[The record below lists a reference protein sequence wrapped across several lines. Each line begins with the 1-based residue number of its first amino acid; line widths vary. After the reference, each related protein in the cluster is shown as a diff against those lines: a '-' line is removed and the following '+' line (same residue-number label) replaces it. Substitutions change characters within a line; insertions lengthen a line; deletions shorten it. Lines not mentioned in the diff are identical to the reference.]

1 MIIVR
6 LCKVTLVAAVA
17 LFFTLVT
24 AGNVT
29 DYGSNWQ
36 FVQHVLSMDTTF
48 PASKLHWRAITD
60 PAIQQA
66 VYWLII
72 ATQGGAAVLLWL
84 GTLRLLGT
92 IATAGFMRART
103 LAVVGLTVGLLLY
116 MVGFVTIG
124 GEWFTMWQSATWN
137 GQQKAFEFITMISAV
152 LIVLVLPED
161 DRPESNS
168 TGSRSRNVWV
178 DPD

>member
-6 LCKVTLVAAVA
+6 LCKVALVAAVA

-24 AGNVT
+24 VGNVT

-48 PASKLHWRAITD
+48 PDSKLRWRAITD
-60 PAIQQA
+60 PAIQQL

-72 ATQGGAAVLLWL
+72 VTQGGAAVLLWL
-84 GTLRLLGT
+84 GTLRLLGAVT
-92 IATAGFMRART
+92 TAGFMRARA

-116 MVGFVTIG
+116 LVGFITIG
-124 GEWFTMWQSATWN
+124 GEWFAMWQSAIWN
-137 GQQKAFEFITMISAV
+137 GQRKAFEFITMISAV

-161 DRPESNS
+161 CRPESDA
-168 TGSRSRNVWV
+168 TGPRSRNIRV